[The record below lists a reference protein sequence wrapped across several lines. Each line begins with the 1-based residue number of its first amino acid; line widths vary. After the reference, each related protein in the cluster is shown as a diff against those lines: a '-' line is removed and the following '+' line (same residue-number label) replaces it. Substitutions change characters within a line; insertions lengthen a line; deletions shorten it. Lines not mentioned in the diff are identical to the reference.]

1 VVLRKK
7 TNYFTYVHCI
17 TLTTETEMTAQC
29 RARHKVTGFTC
40 KDSQ

>member
-1 VVLRKK
+1 
-7 TNYFTYVHCI
+7 
-17 TLTTETEMTAQC
+17 MTAQC